1 MLLCS
6 PLRNGLICVTFTDFP
21 VTMFSGTK
29 RVIIS
34 TTSWLGGK
42 NPFLG
47 VAYIVVG
54 SICVLLGFV
63 FVVIHVRIG
72 KK

>member
-1 MLLCS
+1 MRVVCAAY
-6 PLRNGLICVTFTDFP
+6 P

-29 RVIIS
+29 RIIIS

-47 VAYIVVG
+47 IAYIVVG
-54 SICVLLGFV
+54 SICIALGVV
-63 FVVIHVRIG
+63 FLVIHRRIG
-72 KK
+72 KKYVDCT